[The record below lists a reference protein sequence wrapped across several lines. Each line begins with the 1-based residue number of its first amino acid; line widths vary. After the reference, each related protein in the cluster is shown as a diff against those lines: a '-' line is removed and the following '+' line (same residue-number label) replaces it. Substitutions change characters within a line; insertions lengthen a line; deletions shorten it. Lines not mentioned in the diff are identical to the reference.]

1 MDVGERRH
9 HQGISQMR
17 NRVAFISL
25 LAGIALTVSA
35 MQVHAQAREEG
46 QLLMATQILEELSA
60 TPDTFIPERLL
71 DRAYAIAVV
80 PDVTKVAFIAGGRRG
95 SGAMVVRDKNG
106 HFSSPVFVALTG
118 GSFGWQAGVQ
128 STDVV
133 LVFTTRTGVEGITG
147 GKVTLG
153 ADASVA
159 AGPVGRQASIATD
172 SNFTA
177 EVYSY
182 SRNRGLFAGIALDG
196 SVLSIDR
203 GANAEFYKKPGV
215 TASEIM
221 DGEVKTTDSSAQR
234 FLAAISTS
242 TGGNTSAASAPMA
255 GASPPPPPAPSA
267 PPAGGAQT
275 YPMADPQP
283 GTEPK

>member
-1 MDVGERRH
+1 M
-9 HQGISQMR
+9 MR
-17 NRVAFISL
+17 NRVTLKSL
-25 LAGIALTVSA
+25 LAGIALVTGA
-35 MQVHAQAREEG
+35 TQLHAQAAREEG
-46 QLLMATQILEELSA
+46 HLLMATQVLEELSG
-60 TPDTFIPERLL
+60 TPDTFIPDRLL

-95 SGAMVVRDKNG
+95 KGVMVVRDKNG
-106 HFSSPVFVALTG
+106 HFSNPVFIALTG

-128 STDVV
+128 STDIV

-203 GANAEFYKKPGV
+203 SANALFYKKPGV
-215 TASEIM
+215 TASDIM
-221 DGEVKTTDSSAQR
+221 NGDVTTTDNTAQR
-234 FLAAISTS
+234 FLKVVSSS
-242 TGGNTSAASAPMA
+242 TGGNSSTASAPVS
-255 GASPPPPPAPSA
+255 GAAAAPAVPPAA
-267 PPAGGAQT
+267 PAGGAQT
-275 YPMADPQP
+275 FPMADPKP
-283 GTEPK
+283 GTAPK

>member
-1 MDVGERRH
+1 
-9 HQGISQMR
+9 MR
-17 NRVAFISL
+17 NRVTLVSL
-25 LAGIALTVSA
+25 LAGLTLITGA
-35 MQVHAQAREEG
+35 PQLHAQAAREQG
-46 QLLMATQILEELSA
+46 HLLMATQVLEELSA
-60 TPDTFIPERLL
+60 TPDTFIPDRLL

-95 SGAMVVRDKNG
+95 KGVMVVRDKNG
-106 HFSSPVFVALTG
+106 HFSNPVFIALTG

-128 STDVV
+128 STDIV
-133 LVFTTRTGVEGITG
+133 LVFTTRRGVEGITG

-172 SNFTA
+172 SNFSA

-196 SVLSIDR
+196 SVLSIDHS
-203 GANAEFYKKPGV
+203 ANSLLYNKPDV
-215 TASEIM
+215 TASDIING
-221 DGEVKTTDSSAQR
+221 DVTTTDSTAQR
-234 FLAAISTS
+234 FLAAVASS
-242 TGGNTSAASAPMA
+242 TGGASATASAPA
-255 GASPPPPPAPSA
+255 TGTAAAPAAPPPASPS
-267 PPAGGAQT
+267 GAKSF
-275 YPMADPQP
+275 PMADPKP